1 MVIIHYAGITNNN
14 ASGVSVVVPQIIN
27 NMSLFEDVALYN
39 YAGETVNIK
48 EPVIQINN
56 HNYSDDYHTFPGTF
70 SKPDIVVF
78 HSPFGIPKMK
88 KLIPMLMNDNI
99 PYIIVPHGCFSKA
112 AMKKKRIKKWLAVN
126 LFFNKALKNAAA
138 IQYLCENE
146 RKDSVFNLSHII
158 VSNGIDIPNRI
169 SREYTTVKRL
179 TFIGRKDLYHKGIDV
194 LLEGCALIKDELV
207 QKSIEI
213 NLYGPGSNEQEREI
227 NQIISANNLSNI
239 VKSKP
244 GVFGKEKIDVLEN
257 TDIFLLTSRYEGQPI
272 AILEAMAYSLPV
284 FITPGTGF
292 SEEVKIHKCGSVVGF
307 SARDIA
313 NGLLAMINNIEF
325 VNEASHNAYTY
336 VSEEYCWGN
345 VTKRAL
351 AEYKGVCYE
360 KDSRI

>member
-27 NMSLFEDVALYN
+27 NMSMFEDVALYN
-39 YAGETVNIK
+39 YASEAVNIK
-48 EPVIQINN
+48 EPAIQINN
-56 HNYSDDYHTFPGTF
+56 QSYSDDYHTFPAPF

-88 KLIPMLMNDNI
+88 KLIPILMNDNI

-112 AMKKKRIKKWLAVN
+112 AMKKKKFKKWLAVN
-126 LFFNKALKNAAA
+126 LFFNKALKNSAA

-146 RKDSVFNLSHII
+146 RQDSIFKLSNII
-158 VSNGIDIPNRI
+158 VSNGIDIPDRI
-169 SREYTTVKRL
+169 SREYKSVKHL

-207 QKSIEI
+207 QKNIEI
-213 NLYGPGSNEQEREI
+213 NLYGPGSDEQENEI
-227 NQIISANNLSNI
+227 KQIIFANDLTNI

-244 GVFGKEKIDVLEN
+244 GVFGNEKIEVLEN

-292 SEEVKIHKCGSVVGF
+292 SEEVKMHKCGSVVDF

-313 NGLLAMINNIEF
+313 KGLLAMINNIEF
-325 VNEASHNAYTY
+325 VKDASYNAYTY
-336 VSEEYCWGN
+336 VSEEYCWEN

-351 AEYKGVCYE
+351 NKYKGVCYE